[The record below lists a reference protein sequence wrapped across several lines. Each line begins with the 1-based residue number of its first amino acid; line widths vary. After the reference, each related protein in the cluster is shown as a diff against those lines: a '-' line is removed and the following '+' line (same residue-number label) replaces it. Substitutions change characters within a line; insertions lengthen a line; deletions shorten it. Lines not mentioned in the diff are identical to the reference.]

1 MKKTVYYGG
10 MIPNIL
16 GGEEWGKKKKKKG
29 GAQMIYI
36 HHVYKIHLYAV
47 PQLWENIKICIA
59 LYKYQKLKH
68 VRSVQFDLSHFV

>member
-16 GGEEWGKKKKKKG
+16 GGGEIGKKKKKKG

-36 HHVYKIHLYAV
+36 HHVYKIHWYAV
-47 PQLWENIKICIA
+47 PQFLVGE
-59 LYKYQKLKH
+59 Y
-68 VRSVQFDLSHFV
+68 